1 MTRLRLRID
10 FAAGAQL
17 GPGKVGLLEA
27 IAATGS
33 ISAAGRRLGMSYK
46 RAWQLVDIMNQAFRA
61 PVVAAQQGGPG
72 GGGATLTALG
82 QEVVRRYR
90 CLEATALAA
99 ATDDVA
105 ALEALL
111 AGPSPNVRPEPDRP
125 AMADHPTS
133 AARRDRSSRS

>member
-33 ISAAGRRLGMSYK
+33 ISAAGRQLGMSYK
-46 RAWQLVDIMNQAFRA
+46 RAWQLVDIMNQAFRE
-61 PVVAAQQGGPG
+61 PVVAAQQGGQG
-72 GGGATLTALG
+72 GGGASLTPLG
-82 QEVVRRYR
+82 QEVVQCYRRI
-90 CLEATALAA
+90 EAA
-99 ATDDVA
+99 AGAAVTGDLV

-111 AGPSPNVRPEPDRP
+111 AGAGPPFMPGCSRPPIPDP
-125 AMADHPTS
+125 ATA
-133 AARRDRSSRS
+133 AARPDRSSRS